1 MPSPE
6 QIGAA
11 CRALVQRAGGA
22 GPNALSGTRSFFTR
36 FAQQQQ
42 LHSLEKKASAAPG
55 DAAKQAEYLKKL
67 NMNDPEAG
75 GSAHAHDARVPML
88 IRA

>member
-1 MPSPE
+1 MQSVPSPE

-11 CRALVQRAGGA
+11 CRALVRRAGPHA
-22 GPNALSGTRSFFTR
+22 FSGRRLFFTR

-75 GSAHAHDARVPML
+75 GSAHARTGCTSP
-88 IRA
+88 